1 MLPSRCAIPIQ
12 TFTTPRPSASM
23 AAAKGPGPLD
33 LGVLVRAG
41 VDPPRFELCP
51 RFWAP
56 DGRER
61 PPAAERAVLG
71 RLAAD
76 FCARAGEDVRVAIL
90 LRLPRQPLES
100 HVSH

>member
-1 MLPSRCAIPIQ
+1 MPIQ
-12 TFTTPRPSASM
+12 IFTTPRHRASM
-23 AAAKGPGPLD
+23 AAANGPGPLF

-41 VDPPRFELCP
+41 DDPPPRFVLCP

-90 LRLPRQPLES
+90 IRLPR
-100 HVSH
+100 